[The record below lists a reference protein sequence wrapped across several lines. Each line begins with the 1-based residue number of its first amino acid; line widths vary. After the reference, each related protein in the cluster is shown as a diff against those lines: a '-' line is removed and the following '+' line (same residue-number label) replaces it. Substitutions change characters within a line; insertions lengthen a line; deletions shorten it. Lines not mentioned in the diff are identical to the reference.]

1 MPTDP
6 QAVIHEIDHR
16 GGKLSAQ
23 FLASL
28 VQDLFR
34 PKWEHP
40 ERENVPPMRGLADL
54 SGELEN
60 RRANPPGGVPFN
72 LIPSPPGSGACCPL
86 CVGLAPNGFRSASS
100 VRRPNFNQLS
110 LLLAEHWLRCR
121 GPHAETLVLTPEWN
135 QRVFEERFEGLHT
148 VAAPV
153 FIVECARTGL
163 ILRFPY

>member
-6 QAVIHEIDHR
+6 QAVIHEINRR

-23 FLASL
+23 LLDSL
-28 VQDLFR
+28 VREFFR
-34 PKWEHP
+34 PEGEFR
-40 ERENVPPMRGLADL
+40 ERESLPPLPGLADL
-54 SGELEN
+54 ADELDG
-60 RRANPPGGVPFN
+60 RRANPPGGVAFN
-72 LIPSPPGSGACCPL
+72 LIPSPPGSGTCCPL
-86 CVGLAPNGFRSASS
+86 CVGVAPNGFRPASS

-148 VAAPV
+148 AAAPV